1 MGLEAGFDFPGGMQ
15 SDALSLTLPTGIQ
28 LAINRLSGA
37 AMADLKTLTQRIQQ
51 LGEQAPTESSRKE
64 MEGYLSLKW
73 EGVQAAAIKALGA
86 WGDRKSFETI
96 KAFLLPL
103 FERERGWSVRG
114 VAIQT
119 LGPLITAEDADW
131 VLDLYFQLHYSEFL
145 PGIGGPK
152 GEMMLLVAEL
162 PMDQARDRLFAALRD
177 PDWENRNAA
186 IKAIANMGYPNRKEL
201 FAPLCDDINPVVRGS
216 ALFFM
221 EHYYPNSGNG

>member
-1 MGLEAGFDFPGGMQ
+1 
-15 SDALSLTLPTGIQ
+15 
-28 LAINRLSGA
+28 
-37 AMADLKTLTQRIQQ
+37 MADLKALSQRIQQ

-64 MEGYLSLKW
+64 MEGYLSSKW

-86 WGDRKSFETI
+86 WGDRESFETI

-103 FERERGWSVRG
+103 FEREFGWTIRG
-114 VAIQT
+114 VAIKT

-131 VLDLYFQLHYSEFL
+131 VLDLYFQLHYSRDL

-152 GEMMLLVAEL
+152 GEMMLLVTKL
-162 PMDQARDRLFAALRD
+162 PADQAKDRLVAALRD

-186 IKAIANMGYPNRKEL
+186 VNAIANMGYPNRKEL

-216 ALFFM
+216 AQFFM
-221 EHYYPNSGNG
+221 EHYNPNSGNG